1 MIDYNLICLKNMGL
15 PWKNN
20 MGPFLLIYLI
30 DNYTLGLHHYDFPN
44 SILFSYLIIYYS
56 FKASINLCFPG
67 GSESA
72 CSVGDVGLIPGSGR
86 SPGGGH
92 GNPLLYSCLENPMD
106 RRALWAK
113 SIGLQRVGHDWSD
126 LACMHMLKLVPGV
139 VRFCGFRERKLKLK
153 FK

>member
-1 MIDYNLICLKNMGL
+1 MFEEYGPSL
-15 PWKNN
+15 KNN
-20 MGPFLLIYLI
+20 MGPFILIYLI

-56 FKASINLCFPG
+56 FKACLNLGFPG

-72 CSVGDVGLIPGSGR
+72 CSVGDVGSIPGLGR

-92 GNPLLYSCLENPMD
+92 GNPLPYSCLENPMD
-106 RRALWAK
+106 RRAWWATVHRAAK
-113 SIGLQRVGHDWSD
+113 SWTWLKW
-126 LACMHMLKLVPGV
+126 LACMHMLKLGPGV